1 MSVTLQR
8 PAAEAGLRKSAG
20 AANWALGVWHRVFAR
35 GTRSLRAGG
44 RRVVAWCILLVA
56 VSVAASAQ
64 PAPTTPPAGG
74 APNILTASA
83 AASPVSLP
91 PASVVASPAPVSSTG
106 ASARSASSP
115 LRLNIGLD
123 GTGEKGEV
131 SVALQIVILMTLLSV
146 APSIVLLMTSFTRIV
161 IVLGFVRTALG
172 TPSAP
177 SNQIVIGL
185 SLFLTFFLMGPVF
198 ERVNNEALRPYLD
211 GKITSVEAI
220 EKGTGPLKQFMLKQT
235 RTRDVEYFLELG
247 GYGPTAVKDLP
258 MRVVIPAFVISELQT
273 AFQMGFLLFLPFLVI
288 DFLVSSVLMSLGM
301 MMMPPVTVALPLKLL
316 LFVLVDG
323 WHLVVRS
330 LVQSF

>member
-1 MSVTLQR
+1 MKRIIGILFFS
-8 PAAEAGLRKSAG
+8 AAVLAQS
-20 AANWALGVWHRVFAR
+20 VFAQ
-35 GTRSLRAGG
+35 A
-44 RRVVAWCILLVA
+44 
-56 VSVAASAQ
+56 
-64 PAPTTPPAGG
+64 PAG
-74 APNILTASA
+74 SA
-83 AASPVSLP
+83 AAPEIL
-91 PASVVASPAPVSSTG
+91 SPAP
-106 ASARSASSP
+106 ASSVLAPAP
-115 LRLNIGLD
+115 LGEPLPINPPTAAPRAGAPATPLKLNIGLE
-123 GTGEKGEV
+123 GTGERGEV
-131 SVALQIVILMTLLSV
+131 SVALQILIIMTLLSV

-185 SLFLTFFLMGPVF
+185 SLFLTFFLMGPVID
-198 ERVNNEALRPYLD
+198 RVNSEALRPYLD
-211 GKITSVEAI
+211 GKISSVEAI
-220 EKGTGPLKQFMLKQT
+220 DKATVPLKQFMLKQT

-288 DFLVSSVLMSLGM
+288 DFLVSSVLMALGM

-330 LVQSF
+330 LVQSFAT